1 MKLLNKS
8 FLLFG
13 WMYLPIL
20 IASHVHGQSTRYRDS
35 LLRIIQRNQ
44 QDTAMVNTCYRYAE
58 SLPNGMID
66 SAMFYLNKGR
76 AVAKQIN
83 YLKGVAAYASLYI
96 PHLHAKGD
104 YQQALALTEEAL
116 AIYQQLKDE
125 PNMIKAYNNVGSEQQ
140 SLGNFKI
147 AASNYL
153 TALELAEKL
162 KDNQMRRLLYNN
174 LSSVFMSLD
183 ETQRSLEYANRGYE
197 LARQLNDKFS
207 MASSLI
213 NVAAAEAQLGHYNQ
227 SFEKY
232 HEVIAL
238 GKQLNDMTIILDG
251 LLNLA
256 SIDSEKGR
264 NQQALDLFYEARN
277 ITDTFQAPEHR
288 MYALMGLSTTLHQ
301 MKRYQEAD
309 DFLQQTIALGKAINA
324 GYELRITYKV
334 AAENKEALN
343 QLGAA
348 LAFRKLY
355 ETLNDSLMS
364 DDTRKHVM
372 QQEIIS
378 QTAIKDKDLAEKKLT
393 ITQKEQQ
400 LQAKN
405 KWLIIIGLIMALLFV
420 VAGIFFMKFRYRQKL
435 HIQRLQTLRKEKEVQ
450 LLESFIQGEERERTR
465 ISKDLHDS
473 VGGMLSAV
481 KMHFS
486 AIRQESESL
495 RESPAFGHALGL
507 LDEAVGEVRKTA
519 HNLMPEMLTRYGLAE
534 ALQIFCKNISH
545 AQTLQISFYG
555 TGNIRRFKPNFELS
569 VYRIVQELVNNII
582 KHSRATSAL
591 VQLSQHGQLLTITV
605 EDNGVGFDQQ
615 STGKNGMGL
624 NSLQSRIRALN
635 GSLEIEA
642 ATGQGTTAYIEFDT
656 ERLEVEVTEQNQLS

>member
-1 MKLLNKS
+1 MYMKMLNRFFKY
-8 FLLFG
+8 G
-13 WMYLPIL
+13 WMLIPALAAATAQAQSSSYL
-20 IASHVHGQSTRYRDS
+20 DS
-35 LLRIIQRNQ
+35 LRRILARNGN
-44 QDTAMVNTCYRYAE
+44 DTSMVNTCYRYSE
-58 SLPNGMID
+58 TFPLQSD
-66 SAMFYLNKGR
+66 SAIHYLHKGR
-76 AVAKQIN
+76 DIAKKIN
-83 YLKGVAAYASLYI
+83 FQKGVAGYASLYI
-96 PHLHAKGD
+96 PHLHAKGE
-104 YQQALALTEEAL
+104 YKEALALTEDAL
-116 AIYQQLKDE
+116 VIYQQLKDE
-125 PNMIKAYNNVGSEQQ
+125 PNLIKAYNNVGSEQQ

-147 AASNYL
+147 AATNYL

-162 KDNQMRRLLYNN
+162 KDNQMRRMLLNN
-174 LSSVFMSLD
+174 LSSVFMSL
-183 ETQRSLEYANRGYE
+183 EELPRSLEYARKGYE
-197 LARQLNDKFS
+197 LAQQLNDKFS

-213 NVAAAEAQLGHYNQ
+213 NVAAAEAQMGNHNQ
-227 SFEKY
+227 AISKY

-238 GKQLNDMTIILDG
+238 GKQLKDMTIILDG

-256 SIDSEKGR
+256 SIESDKGR
-264 NQQALDLFYEARN
+264 PNMALDLFYEARN

-301 MKRYQEAD
+301 MKRYNEAD
-309 DFLQQTIALGKAINA
+309 EILQQTIALGKAINA

-343 QLGAA
+343 QLEPA
-348 LAFRKLY
+348 LAFRKQY
-355 ETLNDSLMS
+355 EALNDSLMS
-364 DDTRKHVM
+364 EDTRKHVM
-372 QQEIIS
+372 QQEVVS
-378 QTAIKDKDLAEKKLT
+378 QTAIKDKDIAEKKLL

-405 KWLIIIGLIMALLFV
+405 KWLIIIGLGFTLLIVTGF
-420 VAGIFFMKFRYRQKL
+420 IFFMKFRYRQKL
-435 HIQRLQTLRKEKEVQ
+435 HVQKLQTLRKEKEVQ

-486 AIRQESESL
+486 AIRQESETL
-495 RESPAFGHALGL
+495 RESPAFGHAIGL

-624 NSLQSRIRALN
+624 SSLQSRIRALN
-635 GSLEIEA
+635 GSLEIDA
-642 ATGQGTTAYIEFDT
+642 AKGQGTTAYIEFDT
-656 ERLEVEVTEQNQLS
+656 ERLEVEVAAPKQE